1 MKEDFLEEIKTLS
14 IIALASDDYLM
25 ETLVLKGGNA
35 IQIIHRAN
43 KRGSFDIDY
52 SIADDFKE
60 EISEVKNRIQK
71 TLYTTFKENG
81 YELFDLKM
89 TERPSALPAELE
101 TFWGGYK
108 VEFKVIDVETFE
120 KFQGNQDNMRR
131 NALKLNPN
139 TNSTKF
145 EIEISKHEYV
155 ANKTEVELDGYK
167 LYAYAPEMI
176 VFEKMRAICQQND
189 EYSVII
195 NTKTQRERARDFYDI
210 YTLMEHFQINIFT
223 PESKELLQHIF
234 NAKRVPLEYISLARN
249 YKKRHEQGF
258 QSVQQSLFI
267 GEEIKDF
274 DFYFE
279 YVLGN
284 FEKLLHDF

>member
-1 MKEDFLEEIKTLS
+1 VKEDFLEKIKTLS

-35 IQIIHRAN
+35 IQIIHKAN

-52 SIADDFKE
+52 SMAEDFKE
-60 EISEVKNRIQK
+60 ENSEIEARIQK
-71 TLYTTFKENG
+71 TLYNTFKENG

-89 TERPSALPAELE
+89 VERPSELPAELE

-108 VEFKVIDVETFE
+108 VGFKVIDLETFE
-120 KFQGNQDNMRR
+120 KFRDNQDGMRR
-131 NALKLNPN
+131 NAIKLNPN

-145 EIEISKHEYV
+145 EIEISKYEYV

-189 EYSVII
+189 EYSAII
-195 NTKTQRERARDFYDI
+195 NTRTQRERARDFYDI

-223 PESKELLQHIF
+223 PESKELLQNIF
-234 NAKRVPLEYISLARN
+234 DAKRVPLEYISLVKN
-249 YKKRHEQGF
+249 YKNRHEQGF
-258 QSVQQSLFI
+258 KSVQESVFA
-267 GEEIKDF
+267 GEEVKDF

-284 FEKLLHDF
+284 FEKLLSDF

>member
-1 MKEDFLEEIKTLS
+1 MKRDFLEEIKKLC

-35 IQIIHRAN
+35 IQIIHKAN

-60 EISEVKNRIQK
+60 EISQVKDRIQN
-71 TLYTTFKENG
+71 TLYNTFQENE
-81 YELFDLKM
+81 YELFDFKM
-89 TERPSALPAELE
+89 IEKPSNLPAELE

-108 VEFKVIDVETFE
+108 VEFKVIDKASFE
-120 KFQGNQDNMRR
+120 KFNNNLEALRR
-131 NALKLNPN
+131 NAVKLNPN
-139 TNSTKF
+139 TSSTKF
-145 EIEISKHEYV
+145 EVEISKYEYV
-155 ANKTEVELDGYK
+155 TNKTEVDLDGYK

-189 EYSVII
+189 EYSSII

-210 YTLMEHFQINIFT
+210 YTLMENFPMDIFT
-223 PESKELLQHIF
+223 SESKQLLQHIF
-234 NAKRVPLEYISLARN
+234 DAKRVPLNYIPLVRN
-249 YKKRHEQGF
+249 YKSRHEQGF
-258 QSVQQSLFI
+258 ISVQASVFL
-267 GEEIKDF
+267 GEEIRSF

-279 YVLGN
+279 YVMCN
-284 FEKLLHDF
+284 FEKLLNSF